1 MAFAGRGWTAQTVRR
16 VHGMEEVRGSIP
28 LSSTQ
33 NRRSEA
39 CKGLAS
45 VSSALV
51 NVANWLRWL
60 RRDEQTTCAERGD
73 RLAVGNVGVRTTPTV
88 SPFDG
93 VEFGL
98 DAVSSEDDELV
109 DKVEAAAP
117 DFDVGVLCVDA

>member
-1 MAFAGRGWTAQTVRR
+1 
-16 VHGMEEVRGSIP
+16 MEEVRGSIP

-51 NVANWLRWL
+51 NVANWLR
-60 RRDEQTTCAERGD
+60 RDEQTSCAERGD
-73 RLAVGNVGVRTTPTV
+73 RLALGSVGVPTHLPV

-98 DAVSSEDDELV
+98 DVVGSEDDELV
-109 DKVEAAAP
+109 DEVEAAAS
-117 DFDVGVLCVDA
+117 DFDVGVLRVDA